1 MKDRIIRRVH
11 KGKVQYHSEPY
22 FSYRLIKHEGKVFE
36 IRPQKDFLEVYSL
49 KGNLLCTVTRLI
61 QNTIGER
68 K

>member
-11 KGKVQYHSEPY
+11 KGQIQYHRKPY

-49 KGNLLCTVTRLI
+49 KGNLICTASRLI
-61 QNTIGER
+61 ANKFGALA
-68 K
+68 